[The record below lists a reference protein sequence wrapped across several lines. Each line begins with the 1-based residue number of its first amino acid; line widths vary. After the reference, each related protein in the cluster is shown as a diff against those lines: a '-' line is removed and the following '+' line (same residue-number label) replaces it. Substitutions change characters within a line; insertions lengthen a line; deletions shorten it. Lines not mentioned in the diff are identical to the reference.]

1 MCIVSKITATT
12 ATTATKPEKSLLKS
26 LNVKSSPLHENNTTI
41 IVAMSIIVV
50 PLRPI
55 YTI

>member
-26 LNVKSSPLHENNTTI
+26 LNVKSSLLHENNTTF
-41 IVAMSIIVV
+41 IVEM
-50 PLRPI
+50 PK
-55 YTI
+55 